1 MKWNNK
7 ILLGEFVLAE
17 GRGHWCNSEF
27 LDYQFYIAFKW
38 QFNSIKLNVFV
49 IEWVQLSKGRG
60 ITRPECIGDGGVV
73 RGLEVIV
80 MLTYEAKVNEVYLC
94 MGGLTT
100 SRRASSAI
108 TGGAGGSQPSPLQAK
123 MLQKWGGFKFLPF
136 ICL

>member
-1 MKWNNK
+1 M
-7 ILLGEFVLAE
+7 
-17 GRGHWCNSEF
+17 
-27 LDYQFYIAFKW
+27 
-38 QFNSIKLNVFV
+38 
-49 IEWVQLSKGRG
+49 
-60 ITRPECIGDGGVV
+60 

-108 TGGAGGSQPSPLQAK
+108 TGGAGGAGGSQPSPLQAK
-123 MLQKWGGFKFLPF
+123 MLQKSGGFKFLPF

>member
-1 MKWNNK
+1 M
-7 ILLGEFVLAE
+7 
-17 GRGHWCNSEF
+17 
-27 LDYQFYIAFKW
+27 
-38 QFNSIKLNVFV
+38 
-49 IEWVQLSKGRG
+49 SKGRG

-108 TGGAGGSQPSPLQAK
+108 TGGGGGGSQPSPLQAK
-123 MLQKWGGFKFLPF
+123 MLQKSGGFKFLPF